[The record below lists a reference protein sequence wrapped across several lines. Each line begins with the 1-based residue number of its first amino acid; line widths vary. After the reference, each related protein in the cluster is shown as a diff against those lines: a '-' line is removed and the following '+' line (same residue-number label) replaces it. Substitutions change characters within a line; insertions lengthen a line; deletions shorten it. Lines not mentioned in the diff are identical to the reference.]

1 MIYLKTGI
9 GIEIRGEEILLS
21 SLQGNLSGGTLT
33 HFYRIA
39 DYRHRETLELRQ
51 EVHLF
56 LRNNVLGQNNIVLGV
71 PRRDILL
78 RYLDLPVEVS
88 DNLKQAIQ
96 YQVQSFEPTEEDSY
110 YFDYAVLNR
119 TGKNKRLSIL
129 LVMIRK
135 SILDNHLQLLHE
147 LGIQPAVVTCS
158 TLALTNLFLQNGRNL
173 QDKTYIL
180 ADMTAASLELL
191 VLQNGVPVYS
201 QEAFKEP
208 VLSWKELLLKE
219 INQAVSKS
227 RLNPESSIEQ
237 IVLAGESSE
246 SALEALK
253 EEIPECELLKNVTHI
268 KSTAENRR
276 HLQEAATVTGLAH
289 IAMTRNPSLKINLL
303 PDAFRFRQ
311 PRWAYISAAVL
322 GIVLLALLA
331 GLFFHRQ
338 VQDRQLVQELEKES
352 DSLKTSVAR
361 VQDLRK
367 QTEDLKKEIDAIE
380 NLFLKKDVNLEI
392 FQELTTILPDDTYLN
407 NYSYRDGI
415 IQIAGLSDSATDLI
429 PILENSPLLHNVE
442 QRGGIF
448 RDPQTGK
455 DRFSINAELEE

>member
-33 HFYRIA
+33 HFHRIA
-39 DYRHRETLELRQ
+39 DYRHRESLELRQ

-56 LRNNVLGQNNIVLGV
+56 LRNNVLGQGNIVLGL

-78 RYLDLPVEVS
+78 RHLDLPVEVS

-110 YFDYAVLNR
+110 YFDYTVLNR

-129 LVMIRK
+129 LVMVRK
-135 SILDNHLQLLHE
+135 SILDNHLQLLNE

-158 TLALTNLFLQNGRNL
+158 TLALTNLFLQNNRNL

-180 ADMTAASLELL
+180 VDMTPASLELL
-191 VLQNGVPVYS
+191 VLHNGVPVYS

-208 VLSWKELLLKE
+208 DLSWRDLILKE
-219 INQAVSKS
+219 INQAVSKT
-227 RLNPESSIEQ
+227 RLNPENSIEQ

-246 SALEALK
+246 SAQEALK
-253 EEIPECELLKNVTHI
+253 EEIPECTLLENTTHL

-276 HLQEAATVTGLAH
+276 YVQEAATVTGLAH
-289 IAMTRNPSLKINLL
+289 IAMTRNPAIKINLI

-322 GIVLLALLA
+322 GICLLVLLA

-338 VQDRQLVQELEKES
+338 VQDRQLLRELDKEIS
-352 DSLKTSVAR
+352 SLKTSVTK
-361 VQDLRK
+361 VQALRQ
-367 QTEDLKKEIDAIE
+367 QTEDLEKEIHAIE
-380 NLFLKKDVNLEI
+380 NLFRKKDVNLEV
-392 FQELTTILPDDTYLN
+392 FQELTTILPEDTYLN

-429 PILENSPLLHNVE
+429 PILENSSLLHNVE

-448 RDPQTGK
+448 RDAQTGK